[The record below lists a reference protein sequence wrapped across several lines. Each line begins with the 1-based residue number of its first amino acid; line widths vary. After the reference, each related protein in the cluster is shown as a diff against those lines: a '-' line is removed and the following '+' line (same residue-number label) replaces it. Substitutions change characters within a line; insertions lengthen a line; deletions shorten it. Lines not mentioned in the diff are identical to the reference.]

1 LYVPPSSSTSDVTYG
16 VDTAWDQYVIFNHLL
31 CINDSEHPYFD
42 PKTNK
47 EEPTWYMVS
56 VKFLSRLLYPP
67 SLALIKFLASSSTL
81 PDGVKYIGEKGY
93 KAVKEMQLVNRGRL
107 SESLLLLRIRA
118 KELMVGVQPVT
129 EEAYEAVVQL
139 GTQGGWEGLV
149 VKPGKAKAKAAEV
162 KDEQKEEKV
171 EKGPAKKEKPKK
183 ATVKK
188 EAVEDEEPEEKVA
201 PNSKKRV
208 STKAEPFKEEPIEGT
223 RRSKR
228 IKVER

>member
-1 LYVPPSSSTSDVTYG
+1 MGPVSHHMPTHIYQLKQS
-16 VDTAWDQYVIFNHLL
+16 
-31 CINDSEHPYFD
+31 SEHPYFD

-56 VKFLSRLLYPP
+56 VKFLSRLSHPP

-81 PDGVKYIGEKGY
+81 PDEVKYIGEVGY
-93 KAVKEMQLVNRGRL
+93 GAVKEMQLVNRGRL

-129 EEAYEAVVQL
+129 QEAYEAVVQL

-149 VKPGKAKAKAAEV
+149 VKPGKAKTAKA
-162 KDEQKEEKV
+162 KDEPTD
-171 EKGPAKKEKPKK
+171 EKGPAKKENPKK

-188 EAVEDEEPEEKVA
+188 EAVEDDELEEKVA

-208 STKAEPFKEEPIEGT
+208 STKAEPIKEEPIEGT

-228 IKVER
+228 VKVER

>member
-1 LYVPPSSSTSDVTYG
+1 VTYG

-56 VKFLSRLLYPP
+56 VKFLSRLPHPP

-107 SESLLLLRIRA
+107 SESLLLLLRIRG
-118 KELMVGVQPVT
+118 KELIEGVQPVT

-139 GTQGGWEGLV
+139 GMEGGWEGLV

-162 KDEQKEEKV
+162 KDEQKDETVK
-171 EKGPAKKEKPKK
+171 KGPAKKEKPKK

-188 EAVEDEEPEEKVA
+188 EAAEEEELEEKKNT

-208 STKAEPFKEEPIEGT
+208 STKAEPIKEEPTEGT

-228 IKVER
+228 VKVER

>member
-1 LYVPPSSSTSDVTYG
+1 MGSVSPP
-16 VDTAWDQYVIFNHLL
+16 IINHLV

-56 VKFLSRLLYPP
+56 VKFLSRLSHPP
-67 SLALIKFLASSSTL
+67 SLALVKYLASSSTL
-81 PDGVKYIGEKGY
+81 PDEVKYIGEGGY

-107 SESLLLLRIRA
+107 SESQLLLRIRA
-118 KELMVGVQPVT
+118 KELMAGVQPVT
-129 EEAYEAVVQL
+129 QEAYEAVVQL

-149 VKPGKAKAKAAEV
+149 VKPGKAKTAKA
-162 KDEQKEEKV
+162 KDEPTDEKV

-188 EAVEDEEPEEKVA
+188 EAVEDKELEEKVA
-201 PNSKKRV
+201 PKSKKRV
-208 STKAEPFKEEPIEGT
+208 STKAEPIKEEPIEGK

>member
-1 LYVPPSSSTSDVTYG
+1 MPQLR
-16 VDTAWDQYVIFNHLL
+16 LL
-31 CINDSEHPYFD
+31 REHPYFD

-56 VKFLSRLLYPP
+56 VKFLSRLPHPP
-67 SLALIKFLASSSTL
+67 SLALIKFLASTSTL
-81 PDGVKYIGEKGY
+81 PDEIKYVGEGGY

-118 KELMVGVQPVT
+118 KELMIGVQPVM

-139 GTQGGWEGLV
+139 GTEGGWERLV
-149 VKPGKAKAKAAEV
+149 VKPGKTKAKAAEV

-171 EKGPAKKEKPKK
+171 EKGSDKKGPAKK

-188 EAVEDEEPEEKVA
+188 EAAEDEGPEVKVA
-201 PNSKKRV
+201 PRSKKRV
-208 STKAEPFKEEPIEGT
+208 STKAESIKEEPIEGT

-228 IKVER
+228 FKVER

>member
-1 LYVPPSSSTSDVTYG
+1 
-16 VDTAWDQYVIFNHLL
+16 
-31 CINDSEHPYFD
+31 
-42 PKTNK
+42 
-47 EEPTWYMVS
+47 MVS
-56 VKFLSRLLYPP
+56 VKFLSRLSHPP

-81 PDGVKYIGEKGY
+81 PDEVNYIGQGGY

-107 SESLLLLRIRA
+107 SESRLFLLWIRA
-118 KELMVGVQPVT
+118 KGLIEGVQPVT

-171 EKGPAKKEKPKK
+171 EKGSDKKGPAKKT
-183 ATVKK
+183 TVKK
-188 EAVEDEEPEEKVA
+188 EAAEDEELEEKKNT
-201 PNSKKRV
+201 PKSKKRV
-208 STKAEPFKEEPIEGT
+208 STKAEPIKEEPIEGT

-228 IKVER
+228 VKVER

>member
-1 LYVPPSSSTSDVTYG
+1 MGSVCSVTSDRLTGYR
-16 VDTAWDQYVIFNHLL
+16 FN
-31 CINDSEHPYFD
+31 DREHPYFD

-56 VKFLSRLLYPP
+56 VKFLSRLPHPP

-81 PDGVKYIGEKGY
+81 PDEVKYVGEGGY

-107 SESLLLLRIRA
+107 SESRLLLPRVRA
-118 KELMVGVQPVT
+118 KELMTGVQPVT

-162 KDEQKEEKV
+162 KDKQKEEKV
-171 EKGPAKKEKPKK
+171 EKGSDKKGPAKKT
-183 ATVKK
+183 TVKK
-188 EAVEDEEPEEKVA
+188 EAAEDEELEEKKNT
-201 PNSKKRV
+201 PKNKKRV
-208 STKAEPFKEEPIEGT
+208 STKAEPIKEEPIEGT